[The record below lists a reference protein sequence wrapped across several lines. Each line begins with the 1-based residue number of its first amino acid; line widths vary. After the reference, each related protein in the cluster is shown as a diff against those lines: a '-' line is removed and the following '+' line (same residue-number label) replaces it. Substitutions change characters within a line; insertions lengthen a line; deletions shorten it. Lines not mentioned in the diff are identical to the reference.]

1 MKKTVL
7 IIDDEPGIQ
16 DVLESVFESEFGF
29 TEIHRAND
37 GLEGF
42 HFLQKEKYDIITL
55 DHMMPFLKGA
65 DLLMALRQ
73 KSGPNQNT
81 PVCFISAY
89 IPELPA
95 EVKNCENTFFLEK
108 PVDFD
113 RLHRYVKMSLV
124 KKDSV

>member
-1 MKKTVL
+1 MKKVL
-7 IIDDEPGIQ
+7 IIDDEVGIQ
-16 DVLESVFESEFGF
+16 DVLESVFESEYGF
-29 TEIHRAND
+29 TEIHRASD

-65 DLLMALRQ
+65 DLLVALRQ
-73 KSGPNQNT
+73 KSGPNKDT

-89 IPELPA
+89 IPDLSSD
-95 EVKNCENTFFLEK
+95 VKNCGNTFFLEK

-113 RLHRYVKMSLV
+113 RLHRYVKMSLL
-124 KKDSV
+124 KKEG